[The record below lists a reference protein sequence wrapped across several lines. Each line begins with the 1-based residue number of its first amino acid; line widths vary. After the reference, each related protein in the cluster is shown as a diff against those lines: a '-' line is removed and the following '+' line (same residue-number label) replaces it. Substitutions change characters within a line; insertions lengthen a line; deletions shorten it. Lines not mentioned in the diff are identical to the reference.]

1 MSDGQQPPGGEP
13 VGSVGEEAAKLFGAL
28 SAWAQEQSRE
38 QSREQARDGAR
49 GGAGGQAGEPGRGQQ
64 AAASAREALAQGL
77 HDVGEHLGSTGP
89 DCRWCPVCQVIH
101 VVRQTS
107 PEVRAHLASAAGSL
121 MQAAAGLMA
130 TTPPPSGRGPVEHI
144 DLDDDIEPWDAHQQ
158 EDDGR

>member
-38 QSREQARDGAR
+38 Q
-49 GGAGGQAGEPGRGQQ
+49 AGEAGRGQQ
-64 AAASAREALAQGL
+64 AAATAREALAQGL
-77 HDVGEHLGSTGP
+77 HEVGEHLGSAGP

-144 DLDDDIEPWDAHQQ
+144 DLDDGAEPWDDHQQ